1 MGGRKMKTCTVTAR
15 VYLGEQCE
23 YDFQGA
29 PHETRI
35 WKDVDIMNTSRTRA
49 WVTRQFNLHWKW
61 RKRDVPIRVTWECL
75 HDADPFYRFTGFLSG
90 VNSIKTR
97 RGVFED

>member
-1 MGGRKMKTCTVTAR
+1 MKTCTVMAR

-23 YDFQGA
+23 YGFQGT

-49 WVTRQFNLHWKW
+49 WATRQFNLHWKW
-61 RKRDVPIRVTWECL
+61 RKRDIPIRVEWVCENDDGS
-75 HDADPFYRFTGFLSG
+75 HRYEGSWSG
-90 VNSIKTR
+90 VNNIKR
-97 RGVFED
+97 ARGAFED